1 MEDSRGKTMIIKLY
15 VDSNDNT
22 IKSGDECHLVHF
34 SAELTKQQYD
44 ALIGATDKHTLNV
57 EFEEK

>member
-1 MEDSRGKTMIIKLY
+1 MIIKLY

-22 IKSGDECHLVHF
+22 IKLGDECHLVHF
-34 SAELTKQQYD
+34 SAELTKQQYY
-44 ALIGATDKHTLNV
+44 ALIGATDKHALNV